1 MTEGYIY
8 CFSNLSMPG
17 LLKIGATTRTP
28 EDRAKELFTTGVA
41 VPFQIEFSRK
51 VSSVFD
57 KEKQIHKILETYR
70 IPSREFFA
78 ISVDNAMKVID
89 SHLSDNIPVFL
100 CIEDILRSD
109 DISVIDKRRMMTC
122 LKKNIDYQKLKA
134 HYESLTGE
142 EKESFYKNMFKV
154 WEDTQKFIV
163 NTTITWKD
171 DKTLV
176 YKVNHNR
183 TIEYLKLI
191 KTSDYHFIR
200 PNYNL

>member
-8 CFSNLSMPG
+8 CFSNSSMPG

-41 VPFQIEFSRK
+41 VPFQIEFSRH
-51 VSSVFD
+51 VSSVFE

-78 ISVDNAMKVID
+78 ISVDNALKVID
-89 SHLSDNIPVFL
+89 SHLSDSIPVFL
-100 CIEDILRSD
+100 CVEDILRSD
-109 DISVIDKRRMMTC
+109 DISVVDKKRMMTC
-122 LKKNIDYQKLKA
+122 LKKNIDYQKLKE

-154 WEDTQKFIV
+154 WEDAQKFIE
-163 NTTITWKD
+163 NTTVTWKD

-176 YKVNHNR
+176 YKVNPDR
-183 TIEYLKLI
+183 STEYLKSI
-191 KTSDYHFIR
+191 KTSDYHFIGF
-200 PNYNL
+200 NYDL